1 MNGWDL
7 NLFWHINRDWTHPVL
22 DWLMTALSAFDVWAP
37 FFGLV
42 LIILAWRGTR
52 RVRVMLLCLIV
63 SLVLSDAII
72 GNGLKKIC
80 HRVRPRD
87 QMNEVAIRDFA
98 PASPRF
104 LALAKAPTIRFS
116 KVKNVPVDSHSMPSN
131 HTFNLFAAATV
142 IALFFH
148 GWGLATYGLA
158 CAVAYSRVYVG
169 AHWPSDLP
177 PSAMLGIIVGLVVT
191 HWILRWTGRTTARQ
205 SK

>member
-7 NLFWHINRDWTHPVL
+7 NLFWHINRDWTNPGL
-22 DWLMTALSAFDVWAP
+22 DRLMTTLSAFDVWAP
-37 FFGLV
+37 FLGLA

-87 QMNEVAIRDFA
+87 QMNEVAIRDIA

-104 LALAKAPTIRFS
+104 LALAKAPTIKFS
-116 KVKNVPVDSHSMPSN
+116 KVKSVPVESHSLPSN

-142 IALFFH
+142 IALFFR

-191 HWILRWTGRTTARQ
+191 HWILRWSCRTTARQ